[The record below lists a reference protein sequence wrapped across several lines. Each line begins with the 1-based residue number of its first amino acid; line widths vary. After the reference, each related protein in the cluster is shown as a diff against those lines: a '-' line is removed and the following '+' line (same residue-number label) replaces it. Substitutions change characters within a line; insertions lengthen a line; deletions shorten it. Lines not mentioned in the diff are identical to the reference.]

1 WRCAMKF
8 SNNIESILIV
18 TIMIL
23 IIGLL
28 SIEIFMRY
36 VLSGSLGW
44 SEEISRYLFIWF
56 VYISMSYAIT
66 EDTHIRV
73 EVLFRIVPESVKF
86 LFKQIGVVLWIA
98 FSIAFGYF
106 SIEYVISMFDT
117 GAVSGASQIPLW
129 IISIGIPMGFI
140 LSIYRLL
147 VIFIKNFKK
156 ES

>member
-1 WRCAMKF
+1 MKF

-156 ES
+156 ESIET